1 MSNDSALAER
11 TLAMSVAATGFLVDR
26 LGQDCAPLQFLREL
40 TQNSI
45 EAILPTEEKRGE
57 IVWDVDWD
65 VHSLTENYKLCVV
78 DDGCGMTGTDM
89 VRFINQLSSSVHEQS
104 HGGNFGVGAKVAAAT
119 RNHAGLIYLSWVDR
133 VGSTIHLWR
142 DENTGTYGLRQMQL
156 PDGKFGHWGHVED
169 AVRPK
174 KDPVVEVHGTK
185 VVLLG
190 NSDEENTMQPPPGT
204 PAPSVWIARYLNTR
218 YFKFPEGIT
227 VKAREGWEFAR
238 SDKDRNLLRTVM
250 GQERYLETH
259 KRDSGS
265 VRLAGATARWWILKD
280 EPALTSSSGWIASSG
295 HIAALHK
302 DELYEMSSG
311 RGGVARLQLF
321 GVIFGYNR
329 VVIYV
334 EPDCDAGT
342 DLIPNTA
349 RTNLLL
355 GGEPLPWAEW
365 AAEFRSPY
373 NFPQAIRELMEEITS
388 HTTSLDHR
396 QAIRERLR
404 QIRELFRL
412 SRYRP
417 TPRGD
422 KLIEDTIQQGGR
434 GRTRDTNT
442 EQKGSSSGGSA
453 GGRAGNVYGL
463 FLAGDGVPAEEIRID
478 LVPDV
483 KWISVEDGTR
493 APGFLEDRAAKF
505 IVEQNLLQING
516 DFRVYTDLID
526 RWCEMYSHVPGARGE
541 VVEVVREWFEQALIE
556 SVMGVEALRDSQE
569 WTMDEIAK
577 ALATRSSCSPC
588 HSSREHDPH
597 RLVGAPNRPRT
608 TRTSEWAVGL
618 TRFPSFERSRWVA
631 PPAPRPGRRG
641 S

>member
-11 TLAMSVAATGFLVDR
+11 TLAMSVAGTGFLVDR

-45 EAILPTEEKRGE
+45 EAILRTPEKVGE

-65 VHSLTENYKLCVV
+65 VHSLTDNYKLCIV
-78 DDGCGMTGTDM
+78 DTGCGMTGPDM
-89 VRFINQLSSSVHEQS
+89 VRYINQLSSSVHEQS
-104 HGGNFGVGAKVAAAT
+104 HGGNFGVGAKIAAAT
-119 RNHAGLIYLSWVDR
+119 RNHAGLIYLSWVEG

-142 DENTGTYGLRQMQL
+142 DPSDGTYGLRQMEL
-156 PDGKFGHWGHVED
+156 PGGRFGHWGHVED
-169 AVRPK
+169 TIRPK
-174 KDPVVEVHGTK
+174 KDPAIESHGTK

-190 NSDEENTMQPPPGT
+190 NSDEQNTMSAPPGT

-218 YFKFPEGIT
+218 YFRFPEGVT
-227 VKAREGWEFAR
+227 VRARQGWEFPR
-238 SDKDRNLLRTVM
+238 SDTDRNLLRTVT
-250 GQERYLETH
+250 GQEKYLQTH
-259 KRDSGS
+259 AVSSGEVTLS
-265 VRLAGATARWWILKD
+265 GATARWWILRD
-280 EPALTSSSGWIASSG
+280 EPALSSNSGWIASSG
-295 HIAALHK
+295 HMAALHN
-302 DELYEMSSG
+302 DELYELSAG

-321 GVIFGYNR
+321 GVIFGYQR

-334 EPDCDAGT
+334 EPDCEAGT

-355 GGEPLPWAEW
+355 AGEPLPWAEW
-365 AAEFRSPY
+365 AAEFRSPE

-388 HTTSLDHR
+388 HTTSSDHK

-404 QIRELFRL
+404 HIRELFRL

-422 KLIEDTIQQGGR
+422 KLIDDSLSQGGR
-434 GRTRDTNT
+434 GRTRNADAERKT
-442 EQKGSSSGGSA
+442 SSSGGGA

-463 FLAGDGVPAEEIRID
+463 FLAEDGVPAEEIRID

-483 KWISVEDGTR
+483 KWISVDDGTR

-505 IVEQNLLQING
+505 SVEQNLLQING

-526 RWCEMYSHVPGARGE
+526 RWCELYSHVPGARGE
-541 VVEVVREWFEQALIE
+541 VVEAVHEWFEQTLIE
-556 SVMGVEALRDSQE
+556 SVLGVEALRDSQE
-569 WTMDEIAK
+569 WTMEDIAK
-577 ALATRSSCSPC
+577 ALSEEALSAAVMPRYHIDVSV
-588 HSSREHDPH
+588 R
-597 RLVGAPNRPRT
+597 RALGAKLGT
-608 TRTSEWAVGL
+608 LKDKAS
-618 TRFPSFERSRWVA
+618 
-631 PPAPRPGRRG
+631 
-641 S
+641 